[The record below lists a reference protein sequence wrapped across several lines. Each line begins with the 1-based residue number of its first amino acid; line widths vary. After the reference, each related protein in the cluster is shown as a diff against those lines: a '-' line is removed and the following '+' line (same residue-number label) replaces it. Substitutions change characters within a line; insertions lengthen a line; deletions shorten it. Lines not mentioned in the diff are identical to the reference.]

1 MPSILKSRTGR
12 ASADGGPIEIP
23 EVWIRFFVGILGLG
37 LAFVAALFSTV
48 SRESGNVWATV
59 ILSGIALLLAT
70 LVGLTTV
77 PYLARRV
84 MMERVRNAIDYDVTR
99 PGIVYVLITLVIGIA
114 ALNTGNNLLYIIV
127 ASLIAAIL
135 ASGII
140 SALML
145 RFLELD
151 IRIPEQVF
159 AGRPIIGRVLVRNVS
174 RWCPSFSVRV
184 VATKRTKK
192 KHWIWEPYLFVWPL
206 RRPPE
211 RQWFQLPDR
220 RLRRVVDPVTPGI
233 MDKSAYF
240 PFIGRASEAFVEI
253 EMKFAKRGRY
263 EEKSFGLSTRFPFAF
278 LTKTRRLPIAREL
291 IVYPPVEPT
300 DEFLQVLPLIT
311 GEFESFLRGRGNDL
325 YRIRDAMP
333 DDSAR
338 HVDWK
343 ATAKSGSLKV
353 REFTREDE
361 RKLRIVFDNPAP
373 EKIDA
378 EVYERAVAVTAS
390 LAWHFSNNDTELTF
404 LASGYDADSDA
415 HHFLRYLAL
424 VEPHIGPSVVDSLRV
439 SDVYN
444 VVVTTRAR
452 GSIPT
457 PLWNSSY
464 FVFFGNS

>member
-135 ASGII
+135 ASGIV

-159 AGRPIIGRVLVRNVS
+159 AERPIIGRVLVRNVS

-184 VATKRTKK
+184 VATKRSKK
-192 KHWIWEPYLFVWPL
+192 KHWVWEPYLFVWPL

>member
-12 ASADGGPIEIP
+12 ASAGGGPIEIP

>member
-1 MPSILKSRTGR
+1 
-12 ASADGGPIEIP
+12 
-23 EVWIRFFVGILGLG
+23 
-37 LAFVAALFSTV
+37 
-48 SRESGNVWATV
+48 
-59 ILSGIALLLAT
+59 
-70 LVGLTTV
+70 
-77 PYLARRV
+77 
-84 MMERVRNAIDYDVTR
+84 
-99 PGIVYVLITLVIGIA
+99 
-114 ALNTGNNLLYIIV
+114 V